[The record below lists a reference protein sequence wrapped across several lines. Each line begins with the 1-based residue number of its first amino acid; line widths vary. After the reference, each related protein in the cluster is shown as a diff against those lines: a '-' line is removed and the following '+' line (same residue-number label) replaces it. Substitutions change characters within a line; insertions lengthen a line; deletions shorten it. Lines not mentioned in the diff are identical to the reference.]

1 MIFLISLICM
11 ILRILIILTCI
22 KKIIQIKKITVQT
35 KTTIQNLQLM
45 KRIALF
51 LLPVFLFLGNKTM
64 AQNIT
69 DALRY
74 STLNYGG
81 TARSMG
87 AGNALGAL
95 GADYSVLST
104 NPAGL
109 ANFRTNELVFTP
121 AIRFTNTDAT
131 LKNGGDNLTV
141 SEQRTNFHFDNAGLV
156 FYKEPRGSKWTTAN
170 FAIGFNQLANFSQR
184 TYYDGRSK
192 GSILDGWH
200 DEAKSVAYDTTQLYG
215 LGAGL
220 AAQTYALYFQGADT
234 MQTDFSAYPNA
245 TIARSQDIRESGRI
259 NEMVLSFAGNYDE
272 KVSLGMTLGVPF
284 YSFTQRKRYIETDP
298 GAEVLY
304 FDRLQ
309 FDETLKTSGIGVN
322 LKLGAIW
329 RVNQNLRL
337 GAAFHTPTL
346 TTMTDNFEA
355 TLKYDYSDASGAVRN
370 EAEGIA
376 EPFDYGLKTP
386 WRAIGSV
393 AFLVPRVGFLSADVE
408 FLDYSKAKFDLTK
421 NFQDDATRQYESEL
435 NKELAATYASAVNIR
450 LGGEAVAGRL
460 RVRAGYNLFGT
471 PFDARGTKNFPNSA
485 ISFGVGVRKNWFYM
499 DLGYRYSKGKEQ
511 FTPYVTASGAGQ
523 TVDTEAVRH
532 DCLLTFGFK
541 F

>member
-1 MIFLISLICM
+1 MKRTALFILPIFL
-11 ILRILIILTCI
+11 
-22 KKIIQIKKITVQT
+22 
-35 KTTIQNLQLM
+35 
-45 KRIALF
+45 F
-51 LLPVFLFLGNKTM
+51 FGNKIS

-95 GADYSVLST
+95 GADYSTLST

-109 ANFRTNELVFTP
+109 ANYRTNELVFTP
-121 AIRFTNTDAT
+121 AIRFTNTDAM
-131 LKNGGDNLTV
+131 LKTGDNLPV
-141 SEQRTNFHFDNAGLV
+141 SEQKVNFHFDNLGMV
-156 FYKEPRGSKWTTAN
+156 FYHEPRGGKWKTAN

-184 TYYDGRSK
+184 TFYEGKSK

-200 DEAKSVAYDTTQLYG
+200 DEAKSVAYDTTLLYG

-220 AAQTYALYFQGADT
+220 AAQTYALYFQGTDT

-245 TIARSQDIRESGRI
+245 VISRSQDIRESGRI

-272 KVSLGMTLGVPF
+272 KVSLGATIGVPF
-284 YSFTQRKRYIETDP
+284 FTYNQRKRYIESDP
-298 GAEVLY
+298 NNEVEY
-304 FDRLQ
+304 FDELQ
-309 FDETLKTSGIGVN
+309 FDETLKTSGVGIN

-346 TTMTDNFEA
+346 AGLTDNFNA
-355 TLKYDYSDASGAVRN
+355 TLRYDYTDASGSVSN

-376 EPFDYGLKTP
+376 SPFDYNLITP
-386 WRAIGSV
+386 WRTIGSV
-393 AFLVPRVGFLSADVE
+393 AYLMPKVGFLSADVE
-408 FLDYSKAKFDLTK
+408 FLDYSKSKFDLTK
-421 NFQDDATRQYESEL
+421 NFQDDDTRQYEQL
-435 NKELAATYASAVNIR
+435 VNDELATTYTSAVNIR
-450 LGGEAVAGRL
+450 LGGEAVVGRL
-460 RVRAGYNLFGT
+460 RLRAGYNIFGT
-471 PFDARGTKNFPNSA
+471 PFDARDTKKFPNSA
-485 ISFGVGVRKNWFYM
+485 VSLGIGVRKDWFYM
-499 DLGYRYSKGKEQ
+499 DLGYRFSKGTEQ
-511 FTPYVTASGAGQ
+511 FSTYLTAKGPGQ
-523 TVDTEAVRH
+523 TVGSETTRH